1 MLSILEKL
9 CDASARIE
17 RVIFI
22 AGALGAGDVMSDD
35 LNEYF
40 DDEDQEDIAKCLGDI
55 PDWVDLDA
63 RGYERGEYVVEWL
76 RDSKKLGFLVK
87 FATPVMEPTGKNS
100 RMFSWGYY
108 NTQWIYADT
117 LDDAVAKGLSWVEQ
131 RRAAEEAKTKKKK
144 GRA

>member
-1 MLSILEKL
+1 MLKILEKL
-9 CDASARIE
+9 FDASARIE

-35 LNEYF
+35 LNEFF

-63 RGYERGEYVVEWL
+63 RGYERGEYVFEWL

-87 FATPVMEPTGKNS
+87 FATPVMEPMGKS
-100 RMFSWGYY
+100 RSFSWGYY
-108 NTQWIYADT
+108 NTKWIYADT
-117 LDDAVAKGLSWVEQ
+117 LEEAVDKGLSWVEQ
-131 RRAAEEAKTKKKK
+131 RRAAEDAKANNKK
-144 GRA
+144 GGA